1 MDMAYQGF
9 ASGNIDEDAFA
20 VRKFIEDKHN
30 LILAQSY
37 AKNMGKSSSIS
48 RIKITLVNLQVSMV
62 NVLVLLQLFVKTRMK
77 LIELCPN

>member
-9 ASGNIDEDAFA
+9 ASGNIDDDAFA

-37 AKNMGKSSSIS
+37 AKNMGKSSNIFRISITS
-48 RIKITLVNLQVSMV
+48 IDLQVSMV
-62 NVLVLLQLFVKTRMK
+62 NVLVLSQLFVKTKMK
-77 LIELCPN
+77 LNESCLN